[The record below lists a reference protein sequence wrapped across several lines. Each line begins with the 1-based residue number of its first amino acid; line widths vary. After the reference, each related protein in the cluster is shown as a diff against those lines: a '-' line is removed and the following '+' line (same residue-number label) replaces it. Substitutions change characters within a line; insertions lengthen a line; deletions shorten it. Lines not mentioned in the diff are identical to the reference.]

1 MAVKKNKRKK
11 HTNKS
16 DRLISELE
24 RIESALQE
32 WIESSPEN
40 AQLFRQDP
48 IRGMQAAGLDI
59 VDATMLELEMITR
72 DIARKLSSKDA

>member
-1 MAVKKNKRKK
+1 MAVKKNKKK
-11 HTNKS
+11 KQTKKS

-24 RIESALQE
+24 RTESALQK

-40 AQLFRQDP
+40 ARLFRHDP

-59 VDATMLELEMITR
+59 DDATMLELEMITR
-72 DIARKLSSKDA
+72 DIARKLSSTDT